1 MKLNKILYGI
11 LAIGALSTSCTDKM
25 EYHEYINY
33 DEDYVKLNFANIGGL
48 VANTYLYL
56 DTDFGNYSG
65 ALLASASDESE
76 YAYSS
81 NQIADFYNGSWS
93 PTNAKSSIWTSSYE
107 GIAYCNLFLDKY
119 TGLTF
124 PELQLNEDYK
134 AQLYRYNNYQY
145 EMRFLRAYFYFNLV
159 RQYGDVAFSDHMM
172 TAEESN
178 ALTRRPAQEVFD
190 FIIDECDAIKNE
202 IIEDYSNL
210 EVPLPSEPSETG
222 RANKRAVLALKAR
235 TALYAASP
243 LFNTTND
250 KELWKRAATAN
261 KELLDECKAYNM
273 TLVSDYSTLWSVDNY
288 KDTKELIF
296 GRRAN
301 RENSTMES
309 YNFPAGLTGSS
320 GGNCPTQTLV
330 DAYEMKE
337 TGLRWNEAGS
347 GYQADAPYEGRD
359 PRFEKTIARNGETG
373 WPKWNTEALETFQNG
388 SNGEPLT
395 GGTPTGYYLK
405 KYCQSDIDLRDNS
418 TKKVAYH
425 TWITFRLGE
434 FYLNYAE
441 AMFKYM
447 ELSGQS
453 KAAYVLADDFTMTA
467 NEAVNKTRQRAG
479 ILDFPSDMSNDDWW
493 EKYKNER
500 MVELAFEGHRF
511 WDVRRWKEAGK
522 YFTSIDEMKI
532 TKNGNDFSY
541 TRKTVSR
548 QWDDKMYFFPIPR
561 TEIMKNPNLE
571 QNPGW

>member
-1 MKLNKILYGI
+1 MKLNKILYSI
-11 LAIGALSTSCTDKM
+11 LAMGTLSTSCADKM

-48 VANTYLYL
+48 VTNTYLFL

-81 NQIADFYNGSWS
+81 NQIADFYNGSWG

-145 EMRFLRAYFYFNLV
+145 EIRFLRAYFYFNLV
-159 RQYGDVAFSDHMM
+159 RQYGDVPFSDHMM

-178 ALTRRPAQEVFD
+178 TLTRRPAQEVFN
-190 FIIDECDAIKNE
+190 FIISECDAIKDE

-210 EVPLPSEPSETG
+210 EVALPSDPSETG

-235 TALYAASP
+235 TALYAASL
-243 LFNTTND
+243 LFNPTND
-250 KELWKRAATAN
+250 KELWRRAATAN
-261 KELLDECKAYNM
+261 KELLDECATYNM
-273 TLVSDYSTLWSVDNY
+273 TLVDDYGSLWSVDNY

-301 RENSTMES
+301 RETSTMES

-337 TGLRWNEAGS
+337 TGLRWNEQGS

-359 PRFEKTIARNGETG
+359 PRFAMTIARNGETG
-373 WPKWNTEALETFQNG
+373 WPTWNTEALETFQNG

-405 KYCQSDIDLRDNS
+405 KYCQGDIDLRDNS

-441 AMFKYM
+441 AMFNYM
-447 ELSGQS
+447 KLEGKD
-453 KAAYVLADDFTMTA
+453 KAADALADGFTMTA
-467 NEAVNKTRQRAG
+467 NDAVNKTRQRAG
-479 ILDFPSDMSNDDWW
+479 IKDFPNDMSNDDWW

-541 TRKTVSR
+541 TRKTVPR

-561 TEIMKNPNLE
+561 TEIMKNPNLG

>member
-11 LAIGALSTSCTDKM
+11 LTIGALSTSCADKM

-33 DEDYVKLNFANIGGL
+33 DEDYVKLNFSNVGGL
-48 VANTYLYL
+48 VTNTYLYL

-159 RQYGDVAFSDHMM
+159 RQYGDVPFSDHVM

-178 ALTRRPAQEVFD
+178 TLTRRPAQEVFD

-202 IIEDYSNL
+202 IIKDYSNM
-210 EVPLPSEPSETG
+210 EVPLPNDPSETG

-235 TALYAASP
+235 TALYAASL

-261 KELLDECKAYNM
+261 KELLDECASYNM
-273 TLVSDYSTLWSVDNY
+273 TLVSDYSALWSVDNY

-337 TGLRWNEAGS
+337 TGLRWNEQGS

-405 KYCQSDIDLRDNS
+405 KYCQGDIDLRDNS

-447 ELSGQS
+447 ELSGES
-453 KAAYVLADDFTMTA
+453 KAAYALADDFTMTA

-479 ILDFPSDMSNDDWW
+479 ILDFPNDMSNDDWW

-511 WDVRRWKEAGK
+511 WDVRRWKEAEK
-522 YFTSIDEMKI
+522 YFISIEEMKI

-541 TRKTVSR
+541 TRKAIAR

>member
-11 LAIGALSTSCTDKM
+11 LTIGALSTSCADKM

-145 EMRFLRAYFYFNLV
+145 EMRFLRAYFYFNLA
-159 RQYGDVAFSDHMM
+159 RQYGDVPFSDHMM

-235 TALYAASP
+235 TALYAASL

-261 KELLDECKAYNM
+261 KELLDECTAYDM
-273 TLVSDYSTLWSVDNY
+273 ALVSDYSTLWSVDNY

-337 TGLRWNEAGS
+337 TGLRWNEPGS
-347 GYQADAPYEGRD
+347 GYQADDPYEGRD

-373 WPKWNTEALETFQNG
+373 WPTWNTEALETFQNG

-405 KYCQSDIDLRDNS
+405 KYCQGDIDLRDNS

-447 ELSGQS
+447 ELSGQG
-453 KAAYVLADDFTMTA
+453 KAAYALADDFTMTA
-467 NEAVNKTRQRAG
+467 NEAINKTRQRAG
-479 ILDFPSDMSNDDWW
+479 MPDFPDDMSNDDWW
-493 EKYKNER
+493 KKYKNER

-511 WDVRRWKEAGK
+511 WDVRRWKEAQK
-522 YFTSIDEMKI
+522 NFTSIDEMKI